1 MRILAVLLALLIGGC
16 GLLPEVKDETASWS
30 PQKLY
35 TEAKDAMSD
44 GAYDRAI
51 KLFEQLESRYPYG
64 AYAQQAQIQ
73 VAYAYFKQNEQASAL
88 AACDRFI
95 KLHPDHPN
103 VDYVYYLKGLIN
115 FNEDLGVFANITRQD
130 QTERDPK
137 AARDSFNAFR
147 ELSTK
152 FPDSKYTQDALL
164 RMRYLV
170 NALAFHETHVAR
182 YYYKRGAYLA
192 AANRA
197 QYAIQTYPDAPARED
212 ALYVMISSYQA
223 LGLKDLRD
231 DSERILRQNYPTS
244 PYLTGKDARVQGEQP
259 WWKFWY

>member
-1 MRILAVLLALLIGGC
+1 M
-16 GLLPEVKDETASWS
+16 T
-30 PQKLY
+30 
-35 TEAKDAMSD
+35 D

-51 KLFEQLESRYPYG
+51 KYFEQLEARYPYG

-73 VAYAYFKQNEQASAL
+73 VAYAYFKQNETASAI

-103 VDYVYYLKGLIN
+103 VDYVYYLKGLAN
-115 FNEDLGVFANITRQD
+115 FNEDLGMFASITRQD

-137 AARDSFNAFR
+137 AARESFNAFR
-147 ELSTK
+147 ELTSK
-152 FPDSKYTQDALL
+152 FPDSKYTPDALL

-170 NALAFHETHVAR
+170 NALAYNETHVAR

-197 QYAIQTYPDAPARED
+197 QYAIQTYPDAPAREE
-212 ALYVMISSYQA
+212 ALYLMMVSYQA

-231 DSERILRQNYPTS
+231 DTERVLRKNYPTS
-244 PYLTGKDARVQGEQP
+244 VYLGGPVQTANGESKP
-259 WWKFWY
+259 WWKLW